1 MPSPEASEL
10 DFGGAYDLPVKAAK
24 PEKKPEVNQDVLI
37 ANVVKKSLELS
48 KHSKKD
54 DKIQREAESLFQTKR
69 SHSQMTFGH
78 PHPTKEQ

>member
-10 DFGGAYDLPVKAAK
+10 DFGGAYEVPIKVTL

-48 KHSKKD
+48 KQSKKD
-54 DKIQREAESLFQTKR
+54 DKI
-69 SHSQMTFGH
+69 
-78 PHPTKEQ
+78 